1 MLRGSSLLLRRRAD
15 VLLKAAAALAV
26 EERPKALRHMRH
38 ALQSLDEEGPVTETA
53 AHGVARCRGLHARAD
68 ALQLLVEL
76 LSTDTSAADTQ
87 KLAAHTSAAARAEAA
102 AAAQTRS
109 EGLAQA
115 TALADDL
122 ASSLS
127 TELALLQAAPQ
138 KAGGGG
144 AEQLR
149 SLRKRSAQC
158 SQLLLLL
165 GNEQLEPAKAAAR
178 QLLSTLRA
186 DAAKVLAFATQGV
199 HVHGEIGGL
208 MTIASAD
215 EALSQAVFAPMW
227 SRARALLV
235 AAEKVGQVVYLIK
248 DGRRSSLQE
257 GVHLLVSLQEE
268 DMPPLF
274 TVCREIMRATDDEAR
289 ASPAPGGEG
298 RVVWWHRLE
307 DFADDD
313 DDEHEGVEEIEKWV
327 ASRHLADAR
336 RLLLKGQLKEGTAA
350 LEKLRNDL
358 LMYFRDATP

>member
-1 MLRGSSLLLRRRAD
+1 
-15 VLLKAAAALAV
+15 
-26 EERPKALRHMRH
+26 
-38 ALQSLDEEGPVTETA
+38 
-53 AHGVARCRGLHARAD
+53 
-68 ALQLLVEL
+68 
-76 LSTDTSAADTQ
+76 
-87 KLAAHTSAAARAEAA
+87 
-102 AAAQTRS
+102 
-109 EGLAQA
+109 
-115 TALADDL
+115 
-122 ASSLS
+122 
-127 TELALLQAAPQ
+127 
-138 KAGGGG
+138 
-144 AEQLR
+144 
-149 SLRKRSAQC
+149 
-158 SQLLLLL
+158 
-165 GNEQLEPAKAAAR
+165 
-178 QLLSTLRA
+178 
-186 DAAKVLAFATQGV
+186 
-199 HVHGEIGGL
+199 
-208 MTIASAD
+208 
-215 EALSQAVFAPMW
+215 MW

-313 DDEHEGVEEIEKWV
+313 DDEHEGVEEVEKWV